1 MTLDA
6 ACPKVSVV
14 VPTHNCGTHI
24 ERLVASLSRQSL
36 PPAEFE
42 VIFVD
47 DGSTDTTPR
56 RLAELAAAH
65 PHFHVVHQENSGW
78 PSRPRNVGAERA
90 RGEYVFFADD
100 DDWFADEALERLY
113 ACARTYDADIV
124 VGKMAGHRRGVP
136 RELFR
141 KNRFDATLANAP
153 LIDSL
158 TCHKLFRRAF
168 LDKHELRF
176 PEGPH
181 RRLEDHRM
189 VVRAYLLS
197 GRTCV
202 LADYTCYH
210 HQRRTDAGNVTA
222 NRLDPAEYYA
232 GLRGALDIVD
242 AHVPPGALRDRL
254 HRRWLRNEM
263 VERLRGRRMTDAPQD
278 WIEQVAGEIRQI
290 IRERFAPGVAAGLPP
305 LHRAIAALAEQGRV
319 ADLHRLA
326 EWEAGVRACGSV
338 RRWKVVGTTLAVTV
352 EAELRAGDEPIWF
365 GADGRDLPVFPVDGV
380 EPPPGAAPAGRPK
393 VDLVV
398 RNRETQEEV
407 FLPVSVDTE
416 RVPEGD
422 VLRIRHR
429 ATATADLA
437 ALNGGRTRG
446 TWQLKA
452 RVTGAGWTRDVRLPL
467 LVHCAADGAPPRV
480 EDERAFWSRLRR
492 AVARRLGRRP
502 ALPAA
507 VMVP

>member
-1 MTLDA
+1 M
-6 ACPKVSVV
+6 SVV
-14 VPTHNCGTHI
+14 VPAHNCGPHLDG
-24 ERLVASLSRQSL
+24 LVTSLERQSL
-36 PPAEFE
+36 PPGEFE

-47 DGSTDTTPR
+47 DGSTDDTPR
-56 RLAELAAAH
+56 RLDELAATH
-65 PHFHVVHQENSGW
+65 PHIHVVHQENSGW
-78 PSRPRNVGAERA
+78 PSRPRNVGVERA

-100 DDWFADEALERLY
+100 DDWFADEALERLH

-124 VGKMAGHRRGVP
+124 VGKMAGHRRSVP

-168 LDKHELRF
+168 LDKHGLRF
-176 PEGPH
+176 AEGWP

-210 HQRRTDAGNVTA
+210 HQRRVDAGNVTA
-222 NRLDPAEYYA
+222 TRLDPVEYYA
-232 GLRGALDIVD
+232 GLREALDIVD

-263 VERLRGRRMTDAPQD
+263 VERLRGRRMTDAPQE
-278 WIEQVAGEIRQI
+278 WIEHVGGEIRQI

-305 LHRAIAALAEQGRV
+305 LQRAIASLAEQGRV
-319 ADLHRLA
+319 ADLRRLA
-326 EWEAGVRACGSV
+326 EWEAGVRAHASVGSWAV
-338 RRWKVVGTTLAVTV
+338 SGCTVTLTFD
-352 EAELRAGDEPIWF
+352 AELHAGDAPMRF

-380 EPPPGAAPAGRPK
+380 EPPPGAAPAGRPR
-393 VDLVV
+393 VDLVA
-398 RNRETQEEV
+398 RHRETQEEI
-407 FLPVSVDTE
+407 FLPATVDTE
-416 RVPEGD
+416 RVSEGD

-429 ATATADLA
+429 VTATVDFATV
-437 ALNGGRTRG
+437 NGGRTRG
-446 TWQLKA
+446 AWRLKA
-452 RVTGAGWTRDVRLPL
+452 RVTGAGWTRDAGLPL

-480 EDERAFWSRLRR
+480 ENERAFWARLRR
-492 AVARRLGRRP
+492 VVARRLGRRP
-502 ALPAA
+502 VPPAPVLIA
-507 VMVP
+507 